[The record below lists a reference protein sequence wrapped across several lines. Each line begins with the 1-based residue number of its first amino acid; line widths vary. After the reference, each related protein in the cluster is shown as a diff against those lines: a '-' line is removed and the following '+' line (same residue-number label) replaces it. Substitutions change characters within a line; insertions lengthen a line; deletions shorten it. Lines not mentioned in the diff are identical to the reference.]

1 MTTKSFRKLSLCI
14 AATIMTFTYQVTAK
28 DTDNQK
34 VCASYN
40 SDYNHISNSILTKQ
54 QSFEMYQQKF
64 KSLEEK
70 LKNISVFDKKIQN
83 QEEALIKYQEKSKN
97 LQLELNQLKSK
108 AHDQSGIATYNSK
121 IDQYN
126 ELLTGYQSAAK
137 KFQND
142 IDKWNSDLLP
152 KMNAYTD
159 KSNTIGKSL
168 RVLQSGIAEEEIA
181 MNNLESSIMGKCILA
196 DKH

>member
-1 MTTKSFRKLSLCI
+1 MTTKSFQNLSLCI
-14 AATIMTFTYQVTAK
+14 VATTMTLTYQVNAK

-40 SDYNHISNSILTKQ
+40 SDYNHISTSKLTKQ

-64 KSLEEK
+64 DSLEEK

-83 QEEALIKYQEKSKN
+83 QEDALSKDQEKLKN
-97 LQLELNQLKSK
+97 LELELNQLKNE
-108 AHDQSGIATYNSK
+108 AYEQSGVEAYNDK

-126 ELLTGYQSAAK
+126 EQLTSYQSAVK
-137 KFQND
+137 KLQND

-152 KMNAYTD
+152 KINIYTF
-159 KSNTIGKSL
+159 KSNTIEKSL

-181 MNNLESSIMGKCILA
+181 MNSLESSIMGKCILA
-196 DKH
+196 DKL